1 MNTAVRI
8 LLFIP
13 HSVVMGLIGLY
24 LGLTSPA
31 REIKNEIKR
40 RKRNANETKGNERK
54 LNERERKT
62 PQKREAV
69 RGGANGQTQT
79 L

>member
-1 MNTAVRI
+1 MNTAIRI

-31 REIKNEIKR
+31 RELKNEIKR
-40 RKRNANETKGNERK
+40 RKRNANEKKGNKRE
-54 LNERERKT
+54 LNERERKNT
-62 PQKREAV
+62 TKARNSKRG
-69 RGGANGQTQT
+69 RK
-79 L
+79 

>member
-1 MNTAVRI
+1 MNTAIRI

-13 HSVVMGLIGLY
+13 HSVAMGLIGLY

-31 REIKNEIKR
+31 RELKNEIKR
-40 RKRNANETKGNERK
+40 RKRNANEKKGNKRK

-62 PQKREAV
+62 LQKRKAV